1 VRFLDKEKVGLADG
15 DRSLIYDILCQTDNG
30 EYIIVEMQ
38 NKPQPYFKKR
48 SIYYLSRSVVEQ
60 GERGDK
66 WHYDI
71 KAIYLVALLNFKL
84 PDISRKFRTDVALM
98 DMKDKTLFSTDVRM
112 IYLQLPYFVKEADE
126 CNTIFERIIFVL
138 KNMDI
143 LQRMPWLAQDAV
155 FKRLSEIAEVS
166 ALSKEERQQYDTSLR
181 HYRDT
186 IAVMEGQFME
196 GERKGRA
203 EGRKEGRAEG
213 RAEGRKE
220 GRAEGRAEGRKEG
233 LILAA
238 RQMRRLGVPDQ
249 DIINSLHITPED
261 LKRTDIA
268 ELDD

>member
-1 VRFLDKEKVGLADG
+1 
-15 DRSLIYDILCQTDNG
+15 
-30 EYIIVEMQ
+30 
-38 NKPQPYFKKR
+38 
-48 SIYYLSRSVVEQ
+48 
-60 GERGDK
+60 
-66 WHYDI
+66 
-71 KAIYLVALLNFKL
+71 
-84 PDISRKFRTDVALM
+84 M

-213 RAEGRKE
+213 R
-220 GRAEGRAEGRKEG
+220 KEG